1 MKIKRILPAFLALA
15 LALSLCGCGGAK
27 TEQHLPG
34 GSEESAPAAGEQ
46 TAPGGETRPGEENAP
61 KLDGLVYESTVPL
74 YYANQFDI
82 YRYEG
87 GYRYIDMHNSDKML
101 VVPEGGAVP
110 GGLAKDVVVVQ
121 QPLEH
126 IYLPATSVMAL
137 MDALDAL
144 DRIAFVGSKTWYT
157 ENAVRAMENGDF
169 AYAGKYNTPDYEMLL
184 AGGCDLAIESTMI
197 LHNPE
202 VKEKLVEI
210 GIKTVVERSSY
221 EDHPLGRTEWIKVYG
236 ALLGLEDKA
245 DAVFNEQMEKVK
257 ALESLGSTGK
267 TVAFF
272 YVNTQGNVV
281 TYKSE
286 GYLPSMIRI
295 AGGEYI
301 FSDLGAEDDTGK
313 LSTVNMSMEQFYHA
327 AVNADYIIYNCS
339 IAAQLHTIDD
349 LISLSPVLAD
359 FKAVKEG
366 RAWCTTESMY
376 QQTDKM
382 GTIIEEMNRIFTDRS
397 DGSDMEYIFKLE

>member
-1 MKIKRILPAFLALA
+1 MKKQQILSVLLALA
-15 LALSLCGCGGAK
+15 LLLALCACGGAK

-34 GSEESAPAAGEQ
+34 GSEDGAPAAGEQ
-46 TAPGGETRPGEENAP
+46 PSDPPRPGEENAP
-61 KLDGLVYESTVPL
+61 KIEGLVYESTVPL
-74 YYANQFDI
+74 AYADQFAV

-87 GYRYIDMHNSDKML
+87 GYRYIDMVNSDKML

-110 GGLAKDVVVVQ
+110 KGLGKDVVVVQ
-121 QPLEH
+121 QPLQH

-144 DRIAFVGSKTWYT
+144 DRISFVGSRTWYT
-157 ENAVRAMENGDF
+157 ENATAAMERGDF
-169 AYAGKYNTPDYEMLL
+169 VYAGKYNTPDYEMLL

-202 VKEKLVEI
+202 VKEKLIEI
-210 GIKTVVERSSY
+210 GIKTVTERSSY
-221 EDHPLGRTEWIKVYG
+221 EEHPLGRTEWIKVYG
-236 ALLGLEDKA
+236 ALLGLEEKA
-245 DAVFNEQMEKVK
+245 DAIFSEQMEKVRS
-257 ALESLGSTGK
+257 LESLGSTGK

-286 GYLPSMIRI
+286 GYLPAMIRI

-313 LSTVNMSMEQFYHA
+313 LSTVNMSMEQFYHS
-327 AVNADYIIYNCS
+327 AVNADYLIYNCS
-339 IAAQLHTIDD
+339 IAAQLHTIED
-349 LISLSPVLAD
+349 LTSLSPVLAD

-366 RAWCTTESMY
+366 HAWCTTESMY

-382 GTIIEEMNRIFTDRS
+382 GTIIEEMNKIFTDRT
-397 DGSDMEYIFKLE
+397 DGSDLEYIFKLE

>member
-1 MKIKRILPAFLALA
+1 MKRNRFIAALLCLAL
-15 LALSLCGCGGAK
+15 LSALCGCGGGK
-27 TEQHLPG
+27 TEPPA
-34 GSEESAPAAGEQ
+34 APAP
-46 TAPGGETRPGEENAP
+46 APASDAASSAAEARPGEENAP
-61 KLDGLVYESTVPL
+61 KIEGLTYESTVPL
-74 YYANQFDI
+74 EYADQFAI

-87 GYRYIDMHNSDKML
+87 GYRYIDMVNSDKML

-110 GGLAKDVVVVQ
+110 KGLAKDVVVVQ
-121 QPLEH
+121 QPLQH

-169 AYAGKYNTPDYEMLL
+169 VYAGKYNTPDYEMLL

-202 VKEKLVEI
+202 VKEKLTEI
-210 GIKTVVERSSY
+210 GIRTVVERSSY

-236 ALLGLEDKA
+236 ALLGLEERA
-245 DAVFNEQMEKVK
+245 DAVFGEQMAKVK
-257 ALESLGSTGK
+257 ALEALESTGK

-286 GYLPSMIRI
+286 GYLPAMIKI

-301 FSDLGAEDDTGK
+301 FTDLGAEDDTGK
-313 LSTVNMSMEQFYHA
+313 LSTVNMSMEQFYNT
-327 AVNADYIIYNCS
+327 AVNADIIIYNCS

-349 LISLSPVLAD
+349 LTSLSPVLAD

-366 RAWCTTESMY
+366 NAWCTTESMY

-382 GTIIEEMNRIFTDRS
+382 GTIIEEMNRIFSGKT
-397 DGSDMEYIFKLE
+397 DGSDLEYIFRLE